1 MNQIEH
7 PLDHAARLLGGRAEM
22 ARRLA
27 VTPAAVGNWKTRG
40 VPIEHC
46 PVIERLTNR
55 QVSRQL
61 LRPADW
67 HSIWPELAN
76 TKPRHKAVK
85 ALAAPATAANH
96 GA

>member
-7 PLDHAARLLGGRAEM
+7 PLDQAARLLGGRAEM
-22 ARRLA
+22 ARRLD
-27 VTPAAVGNWKTRG
+27 VTPAAVGNWKARG

-67 HSIWPELAN
+67 HSIWPELAASQPKR
-76 TKPRHKAVK
+76 KPAQ
-85 ALAAPATAANH
+85 AQATSGGVA
-96 GA
+96 